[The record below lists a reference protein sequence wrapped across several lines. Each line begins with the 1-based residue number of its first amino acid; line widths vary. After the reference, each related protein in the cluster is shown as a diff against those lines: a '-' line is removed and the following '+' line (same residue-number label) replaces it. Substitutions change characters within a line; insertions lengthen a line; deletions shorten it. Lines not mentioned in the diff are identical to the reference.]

1 VVAAFARLKLV
12 LLRNS
17 LRRSPGQVVLTLLS
31 IPLALAAGMAG
42 LFAGV
47 VLRAIEPAEA
57 ARAVPVIAAGVFV
70 CWLISP
76 VMTFAS
82 DNTLDP
88 ARLVL
93 LPLRAR
99 ELMAGMA
106 VAAWIGV
113 PPLATLGGLAL
124 AAAGTGRTPIG
135 LAAALAGAALTA
147 ALSVYA
153 SRALATALAGVLRSR
168 RGRDLGNVL
177 MILLAGSGGLV
188 AIALP
193 AALAQEGVYNAV
205 AAVARWTPPGLA
217 YSAGVDASA
226 GRWGLL
232 AADLLVPAAT
242 LALVV
247 LGWGR
252 SLAAAL
258 VSPGSAAS
266 GARGGDVR
274 SLFPRGPGRWIPRS
288 RGGAVYARELRYS
301 WRSPYRR
308 SMVAMALVVG
318 SFFALSSS
326 VFGGHGG
333 GSGLFAGS
341 YAAGLFA
348 LAAGNALGYEGRS
361 LWLHHTVPGPAAA
374 DWAGRIAATITV
386 GMLPVTLASVL
397 SCALGGGWGYLP
409 AALTIGLVVL
419 AAMSAVAAVLSVVF
433 PYPMPD
439 VDSSPFSTSLG
450 GGMRSLV
457 SVAVLLAGTAVLT
470 LPVLAL
476 AVAGRAGWTPGL
488 PLAAVAAPV
497 WAFGL
502 AAAGSRAAGALH
514 DLRAPEVFAIVSP
527 RS

>member
-1 VVAAFARLKLV
+1 MVTAFARLKLV

-31 IPLALAAGMAG
+31 IPLAFAACAAGLVAG
-42 LFAGV
+42 AL
-47 VLRAIEPAEA
+47 LRVIEPAEA
-57 ARAVPVIAAGVFV
+57 ARAVPVIATGVFL

-106 VAAWIGV
+106 VAAWIGI
-113 PPLATLGGLAL
+113 PPLATLGALSL
-124 AAAGTGRTPIG
+124 AAAGTGRTPVG
-135 LAAALAGAALTA
+135 LVAALAGAVLTA

-153 SRALATALAGVLRSR
+153 SRALAAALAGILRSR

-177 MILLAGSGGLV
+177 MVLLAGSGGV
-188 AIALP
+188 IAIGLP
-193 AALAQEGVYNAV
+193 AALAQKGVYNAV
-205 AAVARWTPPGLA
+205 SAVARWTPPGLA
-217 YSAGVDASA
+217 YSAGSDASA
-226 GRWGLL
+226 GHWGRL
-232 AADLLVPAAT
+232 AADLGVPAVT

-247 LGWGR
+247 AWWGR
-252 SLAAAL
+252 TLAAAL
-258 VSPGSAAS
+258 VSPGSASS
-266 GARGGDVR
+266 GARGGAVR

-308 SMVAMALVVG
+308 SMVAMALVMG

-326 VFGGHGG
+326 VFTGHGS
-333 GSGLFAGS
+333 GSGLFAGC

-348 LAAGNALGYEGRS
+348 LGAGNALGYEGRS

-374 DWAGRIAATITV
+374 DWAGRIAAPVTV
-386 GMLPVTLASVL
+386 GMVPVVLATAL
-397 SCALGGGWGYLP
+397 SCAFGSGWGYLP
-409 AALTIGLVVL
+409 AALALGLVVL
-419 AAMSAVAAVLSVVF
+419 ATMASLAAVLSVVF

-450 GGMRSLV
+450 GGMRSMI
-457 SVAVLLAGTAVLT
+457 SVAVLLGGTAVLT
-470 LPVLAL
+470 SPVLAL
-476 AVAGRAGWTPGL
+476 AAAGRAGWAPGL
-488 PLAAVAAPV
+488 PLAVVAAPV
-497 WAFGL
+497 WAFL
-502 AAAGSRAAGALH
+502 AAAAGSRAAGAVH
-514 DLRAPEVFAIVSP
+514 DRRAPEVFAIVSP